1 MKKLVESI
9 VRDLLPEDWWTDM
22 SGDAQKQYLK
32 DYPNSPKSIELSNPS
47 GKKEKGENVVK
58 TKPYSREQAQDETG
72 EYFENDVASQAMPN
86 LAKDE
91 NDLTQKILDAPEETL
106 SDDDLRKLNNS
117 DAGDVLDSKNPMK
130 HAKKMAIEYDKSW
143 DYITK
148 NIKSGEAQESPIAVR
163 DKNGE
168 MWLLAGNT
176 RLMAQTGHGNKIP
189 VKVINYDGEIKQ
201 PTESIKEITEVKKIK
216 KIVGIYGGR
225 YQPFGPHHF
234 KTYKWLKSKV
244 DDAYITTTN
253 IKKPPRH
260 PMNFKEKVRHMV
272 KMGVPKNRIIEEKIP
287 YVAKN
292 VLKKYDSET
301 TAVIYIF
308 GAKDAGRLAGGKKK
322 DGSPSYYQEFK
333 KNKNNLKG
341 YEEHGYILTAPHVSI
356 RVGGKEVSGTV
367 MRDLLGS
374 PKIKDEERPK
384 LFKDAFGYFDKG
396 VFTMMTNKFRKLYE
410 YYETFLKQTD
420 INKVILESS
429 NVSAPNLAD
438 EGLYDFFEDFEDY
451 KRISPRWAEK
461 HGYEIVNFILGD
473 GAVDPTF
480 DYTFEYQR
488 VPSVTYGR
496 TVNQN
501 GKNWQSV
508 DEPFKKYAKRQKE
521 INDALGWELIKFMMN
536 PKDGIDIKDTWK
548 VEEEDITKSKK
559 LSDIN
564 KDKDDRL
571 HEGKEMLNE
580 GKLIAAR
587 NKGHLKNKGKT
598 ALDVNGMK
606 SKFEGRGD
614 IADAFIFAMKDMES
628 AIGKL
633 SDKQRDKVF
642 MNGSSFMNLEV
653 MWPKS
658 ANVIDYDKAEI
669 VFHGALE
676 YDDDGNVVGQVSDS
690 GRMLAGMI
698 KQVNQNIQRH
708 YKIGKPN
715 FLTVPKHQDFGKMKK
730 KYFTRLQKLQKE
742 FNLKDNDSLSLYHQK
757 WWERFILQNAKK
769 FKVKLKPTQLKNL
782 TMRWAFFNKKYTVP
796 MIRKDYEKYPKFKE
810 WVLGYDKNNHQ
821 KQMKQNMKPFEV
833 LFFDVGSEIM
843 KNVSGWLAASP
854 DKAVQGIKKRLDKS
868 ISSVRSGGDLKK
880 LNTLKIQMDRLNA
893 IGGLKAIVPSEGIVF
908 KYKGNT
914 YKFTGAFAPINQ
926 ITGLLAF

>member
-782 TMRWAFFNKKYTVP
+782 TMRWAFFNKT
-796 MIRKDYEKYPKFKE
+796 
-810 WVLGYDKNNHQ
+810 
-821 KQMKQNMKPFEV
+821 
-833 LFFDVGSEIM
+833 LFVVFV
-843 KNVSGWLAASP
+843 
-854 DKAVQGIKKRLDKS
+854 
-868 ISSVRSGGDLKK
+868 IS
-880 LNTLKIQMDRLNA
+880 
-893 IGGLKAIVPSEGIVF
+893 
-908 KYKGNT
+908 
-914 YKFTGAFAPINQ
+914 
-926 ITGLLAF
+926 

>member
-272 KMGVPKNRIIEEKIP
+272 KMGVPKNRIIEEKVP

-548 VEEEDITKSKK
+548 VEEEDIAKSKK

>member
-559 LSDIN
+559 LSEIN

>member
-1 MKKLVESI
+1 
-9 VRDLLPEDWWTDM
+9 
-22 SGDAQKQYLK
+22 
-32 DYPNSPKSIELSNPS
+32 
-47 GKKEKGENVVK
+47 
-58 TKPYSREQAQDETG
+58 
-72 EYFENDVASQAMPN
+72 
-86 LAKDE
+86 
-91 NDLTQKILDAPEETL
+91 
-106 SDDDLRKLNNS
+106 
-117 DAGDVLDSKNPMK
+117 
-130 HAKKMAIEYDKSW
+130 
-143 DYITK
+143 
-148 NIKSGEAQESPIAVR
+148 
-163 DKNGE
+163 
-168 MWLLAGNT
+168 
-176 RLMAQTGHGNKIP
+176 
-189 VKVINYDGEIKQ
+189 
-201 PTESIKEITEVKKIK
+201 
-216 KIVGIYGGR
+216 
-225 YQPFGPHHF
+225 
-234 KTYKWLKSKV
+234 
-244 DDAYITTTN
+244 
-253 IKKPPRH
+253 
-260 PMNFKEKVRHMV
+260 MNFKEKVRHMV